1 MKKAVW
7 LILVAWVVL
16 GHGFASAQTLT
27 QKPKATGGN
36 PVGIWE
42 ADKTSLQVYLPP
54 VLLQVIS
61 GLSFDGSV
69 SGRLTLE
76 ATGGFQADYI
86 VTAKVQ
92 GSVLAFSM
100 NIDEDV
106 VDTSRTEGSYQVLN
120 DTILVMVQNT
130 VPVLRDTMRFSV
142 VGDSL
147 RLIQGVPIPQEYAA
161 ILSAL
166 SGSDPPLAVVSMG
179 KVGDP
184 TGPIGPI
191 TADFNEN
198 GLVDFPDFLMF
209 VVHYGARIG
218 DVGYEAKYDLND
230 NGDIG
235 FADFLEFA
243 QQFGHE
249 S

>member
-7 LILVAWVVL
+7 FILVAWVVL

-42 ADKTSLQVYLPP
+42 ADKTSLQVYLSPEF
-54 VLLQVIS
+54 LNVIS
-61 GLSFDGSV
+61 GLSFSGSV

-76 ATGGFQADYI
+76 ATGGFVADYI

-92 GSVLAFSM
+92 GTVSIVPV
-100 NIDEDV
+100 NVDV
-106 VDTSRTEGSYQVLN
+106 TDTVRTEGTYQVWH
-120 DTILVMVQNT
+120 DTILVLTQNT
-130 VPVLRDTMRFSV
+130 VPAIRDTMGFSV
-142 VGDSL
+142 TNDSL
-147 RLIQGVPIPQEYAA
+147 RLIQGVPLGGYSDLVSA
-161 ILSAL
+161 IVPA
-166 SGSDPPLAVVSMG
+166 GSDPPLAVVSMG